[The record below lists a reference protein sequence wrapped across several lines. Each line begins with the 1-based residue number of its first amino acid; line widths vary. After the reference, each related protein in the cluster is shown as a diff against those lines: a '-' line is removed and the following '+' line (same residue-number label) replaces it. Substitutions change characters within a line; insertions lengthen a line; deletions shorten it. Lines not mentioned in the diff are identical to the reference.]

1 MDQNELIAEMKELL
15 AIACKDI
22 ASLLQGSPVT
32 VKTCEKCGMLSLC
45 NEDARE
51 GHVCT
56 AKICKWK
63 YAKKAQE
70 LIVNA
75 NTLITSNP
83 EPKKLQDYEQLEFEF

>member
-1 MDQNELIAEMKELL
+1 MDQNELIAEMKKLL
-15 AIACKDI
+15 AIACEDI

-63 YAKKAQE
+63 FEKRAKE
-70 LIVNA
+70 LINA
-75 NTLITSNP
+75 EITVTETKA
-83 EPKKLQDYEQLEFEF
+83 EPKKLQDYEQLDFEF